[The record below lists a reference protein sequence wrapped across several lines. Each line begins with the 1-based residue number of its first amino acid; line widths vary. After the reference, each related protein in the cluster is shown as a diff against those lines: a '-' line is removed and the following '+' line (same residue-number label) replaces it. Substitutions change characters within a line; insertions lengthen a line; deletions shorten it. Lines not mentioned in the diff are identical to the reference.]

1 MINEGQFETAAKTAI
16 INTKIQKELRT
27 MGLGL
32 MVEIQYIPMIRK
44 MLLLLLGRYYQTKR

>member
-16 INTKIQKELRT
+16 INTKIQKELRS

-44 MLLLLLGRYYQTKR
+44 MLLLLLGRYYQIKR